1 MLAVD
6 PLGFVTLAS
15 MHAHSKKTAVG
26 EGNMGKLK
34 DKIGVKIIRGYRNGA
49 ACTVFVSVARWPGHL
64 MLRTRTPKVSVYDI
78 K

>member
-34 DKIGVKIIRGYRNGA
+34 DKIGVKIIR
-49 ACTVFVSVARWPGHL
+49 
-64 MLRTRTPKVSVYDI
+64 
-78 K
+78 